1 MGRGRRKAVPWQRGL
16 TTSVPEIN
24 QLGIYED
31 YVNMFTA
38 WCMARFE
45 WELPDGCSQRFL
57 EHTLFH
63 RGNIVFYWD
72 VRYEKYMLATCTF
85 LGAPNVQGD
94 IVAVK
99 TINSPGYDGIELDCY
114 LGYEE
119 RAADDFECVLIYS
132 NDIRVPEVRKVSRIA
147 KILADLDTSITIASK
162 ALRNSR
168 IAIIGQDQELTYRN
182 LFRKVDEGIPF
193 LTASS
198 TIDPNAITS
207 LDVGG
212 NPQGLKALREERNQY
227 WNQAMVSLGINA
239 ANQDKKERLVE
250 DEVSANDQHS
260 MLARIAAINSRKN
273 AVELINKAFPESSV
287 SVSWAVEEQTVKSQ
301 KLLSKHNNSD
311 EPSNENEGEE

>member
-1 MGRGRRKAVPWQRGL
+1 MGKGRKKAVPWQRGL

-38 WCMARFE
+38 WCMARFN
-45 WELPDGCSQRFL
+45 WKLPDGCSQRFL

-63 RGNIVFYWD
+63 HGNIVFYWD
-72 VRYEKYMLATCTF
+72 IRYEKYMIAACTL
-85 LGAPNVQGD
+85 LGPPNVQGD
-94 IVAVK
+94 IVAVR
-99 TINSPGYDGIELDCY
+99 TINTPGYNGLELDCY
-114 LGYEE
+114 LGYENRVAKE
-119 RAADDFECVLIYS
+119 FECVLIYS
-132 NDIRVPEVRKVSRIA
+132 NDIRIPEVRKVRRIA

-168 IAIIGQDQELTYRN
+168 IAIIGQDQQLTYRN

-260 MLARIAAINSRKN
+260 MLARIAAINSRLTS
-273 AVELINKAFPESSV
+273 VELINNAFPNSNV
-287 SVSWAVEEQTVKSQ
+287 SVSWAVEKQTIESQ
-301 KLLSKHNNSD
+301 KLLN
-311 EPSNENEGEE
+311 ESNGLSNDKSEE